1 MIRGQGYA
9 CYIKDKD
16 RVCGS
21 KITYLK
27 GILLPPTLS
36 LTYLSFATCLS
47 KLWNQLLTQILI
59 YAQSYISFYVWNPCL
74 VTTQCN
80 RGYNHNIVLF

>member
-9 CYIKDKD
+9 FYIKDKD
-16 RVCGS
+16 RVGGS
-21 KITYLK
+21 KIPYLK
-27 GILLPPTLS
+27 GILHPPTLS
-36 LTYLSFATCLS
+36 LTYLSFATSLS

-80 RGYNHNIVLF
+80 MGYNHNIVLF